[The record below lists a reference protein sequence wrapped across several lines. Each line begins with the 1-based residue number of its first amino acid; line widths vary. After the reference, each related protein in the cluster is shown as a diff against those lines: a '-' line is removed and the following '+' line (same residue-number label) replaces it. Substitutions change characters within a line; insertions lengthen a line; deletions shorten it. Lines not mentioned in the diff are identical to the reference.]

1 MFGTLASVTRVMRA
15 GQLRSFNE
23 KYDPPYDH
31 CEGGCGSTLV
41 QMWSMSSGDKN
52 PMEGTPWMTVLLWT
66 NSLTT
71 SGQNGGE
78 DCGDIKY
85 VAVGSS

>member
-1 MFGTLASVTRVMRA
+1 MEM
-15 GQLRSFNE
+15 
-23 KYDPPYDH
+23 YDLFYNN

-41 QMWSMSSGDKN
+41 QMWSMSSGDMS

-85 VAVGSS
+85 